1 MSHSKLLHR
10 LDETSEVFN
19 LLQGSLVEQHKALH
33 FSIPSCTYLSNCMI
47 LILAL
52 NSVRKLSNFGF
63 PKASQCCCSL
73 AAEIEPPR
81 VHDRVSFGSNPVSGR
96 TAHVRVMPAMNMAQL
111 QHINPL
117 GSPCRSFSGFHA
129 YLRLSADGGGCGT
142 PPW

>member
-1 MSHSKLLHR
+1 MRHR
-10 LDETSEVFN
+10 KFSICY
-19 LLQGSLVEQHKALH
+19 KALH

-63 PKASQCCCSL
+63 PKASQCWCSL
-73 AAEIEPPR
+73 AAEIAPPR

-96 TAHVRVMPAMNMAQL
+96 TAQVGVMPAMNMAQL

-117 GSPCRSFSGFHA
+117 GITLQKLQWLPFMVAAKRTRRGSRNTLMVGSLS
-129 YLRLSADGGGCGT
+129 LSAARTRVGDG
-142 PPW
+142 